1 LTERFSVDEHFKN
14 EEVLSDFQFSERAL
28 NRHSRCNLWLDFMV
42 KIHIQQVIEVDN
54 GYRQDTQ
61 GEESSDEG
69 GFVLAVFVAHK
80 KHKGL

>member
-1 LTERFSVDEHFKN
+1 
-14 EEVLSDFQFSERAL
+14 
-28 NRHSRCNLWLDFMV
+28 MV

-80 KHKGL
+80 KHKGLWEKIKWSYEGF